1 MEGVNED
8 MTKRLKQ
15 RDGRNIDERGMC
27 VISVE
32 ERSRRVAE
40 EGRKREKVEKKRRK
54 ENEACLV
61 HPLWGPDRYEGARG

>member
-15 RDGRNIDERGMC
+15 RDGRNIDERGMY

-32 ERSRRVAE
+32 ERSRRVS
-40 EGRKREKVEKKRRK
+40 RQV
-54 ENEACLV
+54 
-61 HPLWGPDRYEGARG
+61 

>member
-27 VISVE
+27 VISME
-32 ERSRRVAE
+32 ERSRRVS
-40 EGRKREKVEKKRRK
+40 RQV
-54 ENEACLV
+54 
-61 HPLWGPDRYEGARG
+61 